1 MEFGIKQVDKVFH
14 FPIGAATEFLSKLTF
29 HAFDI
34 KVWLC
39 KYSSLP
45 TKWNFHFETITC

>member
-1 MEFGIKQVDKVFH
+1 MKFVIKQVDMVFYL
-14 FPIGAATEFLSKLTF
+14 PTGAATEFLSKLIF
-29 HAFDI
+29 HSFNI
-34 KVWLC
+34 MVWLR